1 VIEAHKREILV
12 MIDVVFNHI
21 GYVNNDDFSG
31 IVPFNKPSYYHEPCD
46 ITDED
51 YQNNN
56 RERIEKCRIF
66 GLPDINTE
74 SEEVKQIFFNWI
86 GDNVIAKYGFDAL
99 RIDTVRHIN
108 MRFW

>member
-1 VIEAHKREILV
+1 MENTDLGYHGYWAKNIYKVNPHFGTEADLKQLVIEAHKREILV

-31 IVPFNKPSYYHEPCD
+31 IVPFNKASHYHEPCD

-51 YQNNN
+51 LQNYN

-74 SEEVKQIFFNWI
+74 SEEVK
-86 GDNVIAKYGFDAL
+86 
-99 RIDTVRHIN
+99 
-108 MRFW
+108 